1 MVPRDATDAS
11 GGRWMKGPGRKLT
24 DALNSVLNGT
34 TVIADDYG
42 GKALIPGV
50 KKLLAKTGWL
60 NTKVLMFAFD
70 GDPSNEHL
78 PHNYPGSHTV
88 VYAGTHDNDTI
99 VGYFRDKTEYE
110 LAYLY
115 EYLNI
120 SSQEEIPVCICKYCR
135 YRDHTDA
142 GFAETRERGKNECTV
157 YRGV

>member
-1 MVPRDATDAS
+1 MQISTKLFDVIRMDHFIGFVKNYMVPRDATDAS

-70 GDPSNEHL
+70 GDPSM
-78 PHNYPGSHTV
+78 
-88 VYAGTHDNDTI
+88 
-99 VGYFRDKTEYE
+99 
-110 LAYLY
+110 
-115 EYLNI
+115 NI
-120 SSQEEIPVCICKYCR
+120 CHIIIREATQWY
-135 YRDHTDA
+135 
-142 GFAETRERGKNECTV
+142 TRERMTTIQL
-157 YRGV
+157 